1 MRIAILI
8 VVMAGLTVALVQIRR
23 AEIRTHHQIRQLEAR
38 QAVLARRLGS
48 QQARLAGLTQ
58 QQALWQRAQKMG
70 LGLIDTTASRRNLA
84 ARPPAPGGN
93 SW

>member
-8 VVMAGLTVALVQIRR
+8 VVMVALTVSLVQIRR
-23 AEIRTHHQIRQLEAR
+23 AEIRTYHHLRQLEAR
-38 QAVLARRLGS
+38 QAVLARRLGN
-48 QQARLAGLTQ
+48 QQVHLAGLTQ

-70 LGLIDTTASRRNLA
+70 LGLIDTTAVRRNLA